1 MRRCA
6 SQDVRVSNGHDDDK
20 DKDKDSHRQRARSLT
35 HARSLALAPA
45 GLACNTLPLPHQRT
59 DDALA
64 ALGVKSLGRAER
76 QAP

>member
-20 DKDKDSHRQRARSLT
+20 DSHRRRARSLK
-35 HARSLALAPA
+35 LALAPA
-45 GLACNTLPLPHQRT
+45 GLQHFTFIQRT

-64 ALGVKSLGRAER
+64 ALGVKSSRV
-76 QAP
+76 QIT